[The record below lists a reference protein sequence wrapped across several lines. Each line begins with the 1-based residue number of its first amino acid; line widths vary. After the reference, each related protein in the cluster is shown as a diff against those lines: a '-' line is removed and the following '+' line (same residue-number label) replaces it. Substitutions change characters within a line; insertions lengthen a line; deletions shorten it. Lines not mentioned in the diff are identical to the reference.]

1 MESIEKSNLLVSIL
15 STSTNMERVCAPA
28 MYPTA
33 TPTAALQ
40 NVHPIQNKINQLL
53 WALSCTYCRYSSDLI
68 TFTRYGERERESVLF
83 IKNDQLQL
91 RLPK

>member
-1 MESIEKSNLLVSIL
+1 
-15 STSTNMERVCAPA
+15 MERVCAPA

-68 TFTRYGERERESVLF
+68 TFTGYGEREREFYLLKMISVTVEITEVEWRAPDFTVFL
-83 IKNDQLQL
+83 NVRQT
-91 RLPK
+91 